1 MAIDPQD
8 FDYVFHNYN
17 SIINSYSGKH
27 NLNDFERKR
36 LGDALLMEKLIYDS
50 RHGGDYDD

>member
-1 MAIDPQD
+1 MAIDPKD

-17 SIINSYSGKH
+17 NIINSYSGKH
-27 NLNDFERKR
+27 NLNEFDRKR

-50 RHGGDYDD
+50 QHEDD